1 MYLTS
6 DNHFGHRNIIG
17 YCDRPFKSVEE
28 MDEAMIQRWNQNVG
42 DESTVLVVGDF
53 SFYDFETTKRIVQRL
68 KGRKTLIRGNHDKSH
83 SDKWFLKAG
92 FDAVIEHMMLMLSID
107 PRNQAEVQHHPV
119 YNTKYGAGILFHG
132 HAHNYCKAKHYVTNN
147 QVLLN
152 VGVDCWNFAPV
163 HLDILVDTV
172 KVIRQQFEEHGK
184 TVWNVGEI

>member
-6 DNHFGHRNIIG
+6 DQHYGHKNIIG

-28 MDEAMIQRWNQNVG
+28 MDEALIERHNQNVG
-42 DESTVLVVGDF
+42 KDSTVLVVGDF
-53 SFYDFETTKRIVQRL
+53 SFHDFHTTKQIVQRL
-68 KGRKTLIRGNHDKSH
+68 NGNLTLIKGNHDGH
-83 SDKWFLKAG
+83 SESWYLKAG
-92 FDAVIEHMMLMLSID
+92 FVSVVNHMSLAVSLDPKKCIEIQHY
-107 PRNQAEVQHHPV
+107 PR
-119 YNTKYGAGILFHG
+119 YNTMFGAETLFHG

-163 HLDILVDTV
+163 HLDILVETV
-172 KVIRQQFEEHGK
+172 RVIRQQFEEHGK